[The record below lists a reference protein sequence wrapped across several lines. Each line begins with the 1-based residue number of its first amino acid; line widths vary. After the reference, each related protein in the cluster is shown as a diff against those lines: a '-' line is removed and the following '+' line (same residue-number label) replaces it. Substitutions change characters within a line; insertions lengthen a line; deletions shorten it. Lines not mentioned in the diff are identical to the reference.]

1 MDALWITL
9 VNWLH
14 GLGLHA
20 GTGVVNE
27 VGGQVVEGVSAAAS
41 QLDMPSLLALA
52 AALGWVSG
60 FRLYAVVFIV
70 GMAGWVGWIPLPEG
84 LQVLQHPAMLAASG
98 ALLFVEFFADKIA
111 WLDSIWDGLHTLIR
125 PVGGALLALAV
136 VDSADP
142 TWQVIAF
149 LLGGGAAFA
158 SHATKASARAAV
170 NTSPEPFSN
179 VVVSTVEDVATGGL
193 LILAFANP
201 VAALIVALVLL
212 GLAIWGL
219 WAGYRAFRRMFP
231 KPAPTPTRQLPPEQT
246 EVPPSPTQK

>member
-1 MDALWITL
+1 MGIIEI
-9 VNWLH
+9 
-14 GLGLHA
+14 LGLA
-20 GTGVVNE
+20 G
-27 VGGQVVEGVSAAAS
+27 S
-41 QLDMPSLLALA
+41 LSLLSGWRFYLTIFATGLA
-52 AALGWVSG
+52 MH
-60 FRLYAVVFIV
+60 FNIV
-70 GMAGWVGWIPLPEG
+70 PLPENLQMLDVLANPWVLG
-84 LQVLQHPAMLAASG
+84 LSALG
-98 ALLFVEFFADKIA
+98 AVAEFFADKVA

-231 KPAPTPTRQLPPEQT
+231 KALPKQ